1 MMQLLMVGC
10 GKMGS
15 AMLAGWRRAHHD
27 GITFTVI
34 KPTEPA
40 ASREQLTWYAK
51 PEQIPRDYVPDVVV
65 LAVKPQQLDEVLP
78 FYAKRFAS
86 ANVLYISIAAGKT
99 LAYFKQQLGE
109 KAQVARAMPN
119 TPALTGKGMSLLYL
133 PPSLPETARYHA
145 TMLLEAIGKVVTLQ
159 DEEQM
164 DAAAAI
170 SGCGPAYIYYF
181 VECLIAA
188 GKQAGL
194 DDAMAR
200 TLAIETLYGSAALAT
215 QNHDNIEQLR
225 KNVAS
230 KGGMTE
236 AALAVM
242 MQDNALE
249 KLLANAV
256 TAAKNRAKEL
266 N

>member
-40 ASREQLTWYAK
+40 ANREQLTWYSK
-51 PEQIPRDYVPDVVV
+51 PEQIPRDYVPDVIM

-78 FYAKRFAS
+78 FYAKRYAS
-86 ANVLYISIAAGKT
+86 ANVLYLSIAAGKT
-99 LAYFKQQLGE
+99 LGYFRQHLGE

-119 TPALTGKGMSLLYL
+119 TPALTGKGMSLLCA
-133 PPSLPETARYHA
+133 PSSLPETARYHA
-145 TMLLEAIGKVVTLQ
+145 TMLMEAIGKVALVD
-159 DEEQM
+159 DESLM

-181 VECLIAA
+181 IECLVTA

-194 DDAMAR
+194 DETLAR
-200 TLAIETLYGSAALAT
+200 TLAIETLYGSAALAA
-215 QNHDNIEQLR
+215 QSHDNIEQLR
-225 KNVAS
+225 KNVTS

-236 AALAVM
+236 AALAVL

-249 KLLANAV
+249 KLLTEAV
-256 TAAKNRAKEL
+256 KAAKTRAEQLK
-266 N
+266 